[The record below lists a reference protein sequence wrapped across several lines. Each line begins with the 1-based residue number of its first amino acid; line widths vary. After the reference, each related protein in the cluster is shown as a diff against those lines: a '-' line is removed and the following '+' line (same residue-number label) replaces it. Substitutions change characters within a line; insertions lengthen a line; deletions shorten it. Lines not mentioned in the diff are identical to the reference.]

1 MLPLPLKAKARAK
14 ATARK
19 NCKGREMPFDFAAA
33 KARVRQIVHNTLSVS
48 ATYLDDTL
56 DEAQTLNVRWHDK
69 INRLG
74 NLDNMGWAEQ
84 IEGIDRIIFNLPEVT
99 SKSLVLRQGGVVTL
113 TAALYGSVE
122 FTLQA
127 QEPVVGPIEVIW
139 LVSRQ

>member
-1 MLPLPLKAKARAK
+1 
-14 ATARK
+14 
-19 NCKGREMPFDFAAA
+19 MPFDFAAA

-74 NLDNMGWAEQ
+74 DLDNMGWAEQ

-99 SKSLVLRQGGVVTL
+99 SKSIVLRQGGVVTL